1 MRARLEG
8 AMSRRRLRG
17 WNPPLENI
25 NALVASGG
33 PRLLA
38 RSRELVVT
46 NGYAAN
52 ACEAFAANLVGDG
65 IKPSSLIGDAD
76 LRDRVQRLW
85 LAWTDEADA
94 DGLTD
99 FYGLQAMVA
108 REMFVA
114 GECFVRLRPRRAE
127 DGLPVPLQLQLL
139 QSEML
144 PFEKTETAANGNRIR
159 CGIEFD
165 AIGRRVAYHFRRRH
179 PGDSTDQGGPVIPET
194 VRVPAADVLHIY
206 RPIDAGQIRGLPHV
220 APAMVRL
227 FLLDQYDDAELDRK
241 KTAAMFA
248 GFITKT
254 APEEPMMG
262 EADADPDGAAI
273 ASLEPGTMQVLL
285 PGEDVRFS
293 SPADVGGGY
302 EAFQY
307 RTLLA
312 VSASLG
318 LPYHLVTGDVRQ
330 ANYSSLRAELVEF
343 RRRVGQL
350 QHGVLVHQLCRAV
363 WRRWLETAALSG
375 ALDLDDPVA
384 ARPVQ
389 WIPPRWDWVDPLK
402 DIQAQVL
409 AMEAGITS
417 RRKVVEGTGYD
428 IEEVDRENAADAKRA
443 AGSGPALPHEPRRDP
458 RRAGD
463 ARGAARSGRRREIRA
478 TASTRQPNRSESMAS
493 WYAIRARATGA
504 EVAIYDEIGAY
515 GVSAKGFLTE
525 LGALPEGTPVDLRL
539 NSPGGSV
546 FDAVAIH
553 NALKRHEGNV
563 TVWIDGIAASAAS
576 YVAMAG
582 DEIVMPE
589 NAFLMIHDPSGLVM
603 GTAGDMRAMA
613 EALEKV
619 KGALVQGYAA
629 KSGRTPEEVSALM
642 SAETWLDAADALA
655 QGFADRLIEPVR
667 IAARF
672 DIGRFR
678 NAPPEL
684 AEAVEGDGTD
694 AETVPDGNGSEDNAA
709 DIVGSDDDVTPDAD
723 AAPRSETEGT
733 DVADGRHPSG

>member
-1 MRARLEG
+1 MGLLDRFRRARAGGAPAVRARLEG
-8 AMSRRRLRG
+8 AMAQRRLRG

-25 NALVASGG
+25 NALVAAGG

-38 RSRELVVT
+38 RSRELVVA

-65 IKPSSLIGDAD
+65 IKPSSLIGDGA
-76 LRDRVQRLW
+76 LRDRVQKLW

-114 GECFVRLRPRRAE
+114 GECFVRLRPRRPE
-127 DGLPVPLQLQLL
+127 DGLSVPLQLQLL

-144 PFEKTETAANGNRIR
+144 PFEKTETAADDNRIR

-179 PGDSTDQGGPVIPET
+179 PGDSTDRRVAVPET

-248 GFITKT
+248 GFITKA

-262 EADADPDGAAI
+262 EGAADAEGAAL

-285 PGEDVRFS
+285 PGEDVKFS

-312 VSASLG
+312 VSAALG
-318 LPYHLVTGDVRQ
+318 LPYHLVTGDTGR

-343 RRRVGQL
+343 RRRIQQL
-350 QHGVLVHQLCRAV
+350 QHGVIAHQLCRPV
-363 WRRWLETAALSG
+363 WARWLETAVLAG
-375 ALDLDDPVA
+375 ALEGRPDAL
-384 ARPVQ
+384 RPVQ

-409 AMEAGITS
+409 AMEAGIVS
-417 RRKVVEGTGYD
+417 RRKVVEATGYD
-428 IEEVDRENAADAKRA
+428 VEEIDRENAADAARA
-443 AGSGPALPHEPRRDP
+443 AGLGLHYRTSPG
-458 RRAGD
+458 GTQ
-463 ARGAARSGRRREIRA
+463 G
-478 TASTRQPNRSESMAS
+478 
-493 WYAIRARATGA
+493 ARATPA
-504 EVAIYDEIGAY
+504 R
-515 GVSAKGFLTE
+515 
-525 LGALPEGTPVDLRL
+525 LPD
-539 NSPGGSV
+539 PGS
-546 FDAVAIH
+546 DAP
-553 NALKRHEGNV
+553 G
-563 TVWIDGIAASAAS
+563 
-576 YVAMAG
+576 
-582 DEIVMPE
+582 
-589 NAFLMIHDPSGLVM
+589 
-603 GTAGDMRAMA
+603 
-613 EALEKV
+613 
-619 KGALVQGYAA
+619 
-629 KSGRTPEEVSALM
+629 
-642 SAETWLDAADALA
+642 ADA
-655 QGFADRLIEPVR
+655 Q
-667 IAARF
+667 
-672 DIGRFR
+672 
-678 NAPPEL
+678 PEQ
-684 AEAVEGDGTD
+684 E
-694 AETVPDGNGSEDNAA
+694 
-709 DIVGSDDDVTPDAD
+709 
-723 AAPRSETEGT
+723 
-733 DVADGRHPSG
+733 

>member
-1 MRARLEG
+1 MGCLNAFRRRTTGGQKEVRARLEG
-8 AMSRRRLRG
+8 AMSQRRLRG
-17 WNPPLENI
+17 WQPPLENI
-25 NALVASGG
+25 NSLIASVG

-52 ACEAFAANLVGDG
+52 ACEAFASNLVGDG
-65 IKPSSLIGDAD
+65 IKPSSLIEDPD

-127 DGLPVPLQLQLL
+127 DRLLVPILLQLL

-144 PFEKTETAANGNRIR
+144 PFEKTESAANGNRIR

-179 PGDSTDQGGPVIPET
+179 PGDSTDQGMVTPET
-194 VRVPAADVLHIY
+194 VRVPAGDVLHIY

-254 APEEPMMG
+254 APEEQLMG
-262 EADADPDGAAI
+262 EIEATDDSGATV
-273 ASLEPGTMQVLL
+273 SLEPGTLQVLL
-285 PGEDVRFS
+285 PGEDVKFS

-307 RTLLA
+307 RTLLS

-343 RRRVGQL
+343 RRRVEQL
-350 QHGVLVHQLCRAV
+350 QHGVIAHQLCRPV
-363 WRRWLETAALSG
+363 WARWMETAVLAG
-375 ALDLDDPVA
+375 ALDMPDFARSPA
-384 ARPVQ
+384 HYRPVN

-409 AMEAGITS
+409 AMEAGIIS
-417 RRKVVEGTGYD
+417 RRKVVEATGY
-428 IEEVDRENAADAKRA
+428 
-443 AGSGPALPHEPRRDP
+443 PRWDGCRP
-458 RRAGD
+458 PL
-463 ARGAARSGRRREIRA
+463 
-478 TASTRQPNRSESMAS
+478 TASQC
-493 WYAIRARATGA
+493 ARVVVLNATEA
-504 EVAIYDEIGAY
+504 ERT
-515 GVSAKGFLTE
+515 AK
-525 LGALPEGTPVDLRL
+525 
-539 NSPGGSV
+539 
-546 FDAVAIH
+546 
-553 NALKRHEGNV
+553 
-563 TVWIDGIAASAAS
+563 
-576 YVAMAG
+576 
-582 DEIVMPE
+582 
-589 NAFLMIHDPSGLVM
+589 
-603 GTAGDMRAMA
+603 
-613 EALEKV
+613 
-619 KGALVQGYAA
+619 
-629 KSGRTPEEVSALM
+629 
-642 SAETWLDAADALA
+642 
-655 QGFADRLIEPVR
+655 
-667 IAARF
+667 
-672 DIGRFR
+672 
-678 NAPPEL
+678 
-684 AEAVEGDGTD
+684 
-694 AETVPDGNGSEDNAA
+694 
-709 DIVGSDDDVTPDAD
+709 
-723 AAPRSETEGT
+723 
-733 DVADGRHPSG
+733 

>member
-1 MRARLEG
+1 MALFDLFRRPKPGGPEAVRARLEG
-8 AMSRRRLRG
+8 AMAKRRLRG
-17 WNPPLENI
+17 WNPPLESI

-76 LRDRVQRLW
+76 LRDQVQKLW

-114 GECFVRLRPRRAE
+114 GECFVRLRPRRVE
-127 DGLPVPLQLQLL
+127 DGLLVPLQLQLL

-144 PFEKTETAANGNRIR
+144 PFEKTETDPNGNLIR
-159 CGIEFD
+159 CGVEFD
-165 AIGRRVAYHFRRRH
+165 LIGRRVAYHFRRRH
-179 PGDSTDQGGPVIPET
+179 PGDSTDQRVAVPET
-194 VRVPAADVLHIY
+194 VRVPAEEVLHIY

-248 GFITKT
+248 GFITKM
-254 APEEPMMG
+254 APEDPMMG
-262 EADADPDGAAI
+262 EADADLDGAAI

-285 PGEDVRFS
+285 PGEDVKFS

-343 RRRVGQL
+343 RRRIGQL
-350 QHGVLVHQLCRAV
+350 QHGVIAHQLCRPI
-363 WRRWLETAALSG
+363 WQRWLETAVLSG
-375 ALDLDDPVA
+375 ALDADPA
-384 ARPVQ
+384 DARAVQ

-409 AMEAGITS
+409 AMEAGLTS
-417 RRKVVEGTGYD
+417 RRKVVEATGYD
-428 IEEVDRENAADAKRA
+428 IEEVDRENASDAKRA
-443 AGSGPALPHEPRRDP
+443 ADLGLTY
-458 RRAGD
+458 RASPGETQ
-463 ARGAARSGRRREIRA
+463 G
-478 TASTRQPNRSESMAS
+478 
-493 WYAIRARATGA
+493 ARAT
-504 EVAIYDEIGAY
+504 
-515 GVSAKGFLTE
+515 
-525 LGALPEGTPVDLRL
+525 PVQEP
-539 NSPGGSV
+539 NPNPNPGS
-546 FDAVAIH
+546 
-553 NALKRHEGNV
+553 
-563 TVWIDGIAASAAS
+563 S
-576 YVAMAG
+576 G
-582 DEIVMPE
+582 DTT
-589 NAFLMIHDPSGLVM
+589 DPD
-603 GTAGDMRAMA
+603 TR
-613 EALEKV
+613 
-619 KGALVQGYAA
+619 
-629 KSGRTPEEVSALM
+629 EE
-642 SAETWLDAADALA
+642 
-655 QGFADRLIEPVR
+655 
-667 IAARF
+667 
-672 DIGRFR
+672 
-678 NAPPEL
+678 
-684 AEAVEGDGTD
+684 
-694 AETVPDGNGSEDNAA
+694 
-709 DIVGSDDDVTPDAD
+709 
-723 AAPRSETEGT
+723 
-733 DVADGRHPSG
+733 

>member
-1 MRARLEG
+1 MGLFDRFRRRDPGGPAAVTARLEG
-8 AMSRRRLRG
+8 AMARRRLRG
-17 WNPPLENI
+17 WQPPLENI
-25 NALVASGG
+25 NSLVASGG

-52 ACEAFAANLVGDG
+52 ACEAFASNMIGDG
-65 IKPSSLIGDAD
+65 IKPSSLIADAA
-76 LRDRVQRLW
+76 LRDSVQQLW

-114 GECFVRLRPRRAE
+114 GECFVRMRPRRTE
-127 DGLPVPLQLQLL
+127 DGLLVPMQLQLL

-179 PGDSTDQGGPVIPET
+179 PGDSTDQGAVIPET

-254 APEEPMMG
+254 APEDPMMG
-262 EADADPDGAAI
+262 EAEADLDGTVI

-285 PGEDVRFS
+285 PGEDVKFS

-307 RTLLA
+307 RTLLS

-343 RRRVGQL
+343 RRRIGQL
-350 QHGVLVHQLCRAV
+350 QHGVMAHQLCRPI
-363 WRRWLETAALSG
+363 WRRWLETAVLSG
-375 ALDLDDPVA
+375 ALDIGNPAV

-417 RRKVVEGTGYD
+417 RRKVVEATGYD
-428 IEEVDRENAADAKRA
+428 VEEVDRENAADAKRVA
-443 AGSGPALPHEPRRDP
+443 DLGLSY
-458 RRAGD
+458 RASPGETQ
-463 ARGAARSGRRREIRA
+463 G
-478 TASTRQPNRSESMAS
+478 
-493 WYAIRARATGA
+493 ARAT
-504 EVAIYDEIGAY
+504 
-515 GVSAKGFLTE
+515 
-525 LGALPEGTPVDLRL
+525 P
-539 NSPGGSV
+539 
-546 FDAVAIH
+546 
-553 NALKRHEGNV
+553 
-563 TVWIDGIAASAAS
+563 
-576 YVAMAG
+576 
-582 DEIVMPE
+582 
-589 NAFLMIHDPSGLVM
+589 
-603 GTAGDMRAMA
+603 
-613 EALEKV
+613 
-619 KGALVQGYAA
+619 
-629 KSGRTPEEVSALM
+629 
-642 SAETWLDAADALA
+642 
-655 QGFADRLIEPVR
+655 
-667 IAARF
+667 AARP
-672 DIGRFR
+672 D
-678 NAPPEL
+678 P
-684 AEAVEGDGTD
+684 GDGTGED
-694 AETVPDGNGSEDNAA
+694 TGDGSASTDPA
-709 DIVGSDDDVTPDAD
+709 
-723 AAPRSETEGT
+723 TEQE
-733 DVADGRHPSG
+733 

>member
-8 AMSRRRLRG
+8 AMAKRRLRG

-65 IKPSSLIGDAD
+65 IKPSSLIRDAG
-76 LRDRVQRLW
+76 LREQVQKLW

-99 FYGLQAMVA
+99 FYGLQAIVA

-114 GECFVRLRPRRAE
+114 GECFVRLRSRRAE
-127 DGLPVPLQLQLL
+127 DGLLVPLQLQLL

-144 PFEKTETAANGNRIR
+144 PFDKTETAPNGNRIR

-165 AIGRRVAYHFRRRH
+165 LIGRRVAYHFRRHH
-179 PGDSTDQGGPVIPET
+179 PGDSTEAGHGST
-194 VRVPAADVLHIY
+194 STTRVPAEDVLHIY
-206 RPIDAGQIRGLPHV
+206 RPSDAGQIRGLPHI

-254 APEEPMMG
+254 APDDPMMG
-262 EADADPDGAAI
+262 EGEVDLDGAAM

-285 PGEDVRFS
+285 PGEDVKFS

-343 RRRVGQL
+343 RRRIGQL
-350 QHGVLVHQLCRAV
+350 QHGVVAHQLCRPV
-363 WRRWLETAALSG
+363 WMRWLETAALSG
-375 ALDLDDPVA
+375 ALEAAPSL

-417 RRKVVEGTGYD
+417 RRKVVEATGYD
-428 IEEVDRENAADAKRA
+428 VEEVDQENASDAQRA
-443 AGSGPALPHEPRRDP
+443 ADLGLAY
-458 RRAGD
+458 RASPGETQ
-463 ARGAARSGRRREIRA
+463 G
-478 TASTRQPNRSESMAS
+478 
-493 WYAIRARATGA
+493 ARATPIQ
-504 EVAIYDEIGAY
+504 E
-515 GVSAKGFLTE
+515 
-525 LGALPEGTPVDLRL
+525 PNP
-539 NSPGGSV
+539 NSS
-546 FDAVAIH
+546 
-553 NALKRHEGNV
+553 
-563 TVWIDGIAASAAS
+563 DGPP
-576 YVAMAG
+576 
-582 DEIVMPE
+582 D
-589 NAFLMIHDPSGLVM
+589 
-603 GTAGDMRAMA
+603 
-613 EALEKV
+613 
-619 KGALVQGYAA
+619 
-629 KSGRTPEEVSALM
+629 
-642 SAETWLDAADALA
+642 
-655 QGFADRLIEPVR
+655 
-667 IAARF
+667 
-672 DIGRFR
+672 R
-678 NAPPEL
+678 NA
-684 AEAVEGDGTD
+684 GTD
-694 AETVPDGNGSEDNAA
+694 LQQE
-709 DIVGSDDDVTPDAD
+709 
-723 AAPRSETEGT
+723 
-733 DVADGRHPSG
+733 

>member
-1 MRARLEG
+1 MFDLFRRPKPGGPEAMRARLEG
-8 AMSRRRLRG
+8 AMAKRRLRG

-52 ACEAFAANLVGDG
+52 ACEAFAANLIGDG
-65 IKPSSLIGDAD
+65 IKPSSLITDAA
-76 LRDRVQRLW
+76 LRDQVQKLW

-114 GECFVRLRPRRAE
+114 GECFVRLRPRRSE
-127 DGLPVPLQLQLL
+127 DGLLVPLQLQLL

-144 PFEKTETAANGNRIR
+144 PFEKTEMDPNGNRIR

-165 AIGRRVAYHFRRRH
+165 LIGRRVAYHFRRRH
-179 PGDSTDQGGPVIPET
+179 PGDSTDQRVAVPET
-194 VRVPAADVLHIY
+194 VRVPAEEVLHIY

-254 APEEPMMG
+254 APEDPMMG
-262 EADADPDGAAI
+262 EGAADLDGAAI

-285 PGEDVRFS
+285 PGEDVKFS

-343 RRRVGQL
+343 RRRIGQL
-350 QHGVLVHQLCRAV
+350 QHGVMAHQLCRPI
-363 WRRWLETAALSG
+363 WRRWLETAVLSG
-375 ALDLDDPVA
+375 ALGADPVT

-409 AMEAGITS
+409 AMEAGLTS
-417 RRKVVEGTGYD
+417 RRKVVEATGYD
-428 IEEVDRENAADAKRA
+428 IEEVDRENAADATRA
-443 AGSGPALPHEPRRDP
+443 SDLGLTY
-458 RRAGD
+458 RASPGETQ
-463 ARGAARSGRRREIRA
+463 G
-478 TASTRQPNRSESMAS
+478 
-493 WYAIRARATGA
+493 ARAT
-504 EVAIYDEIGAY
+504 
-515 GVSAKGFLTE
+515 
-525 LGALPEGTPVDLRL
+525 PVQEPNP
-539 NSPGGSV
+539 NS
-546 FDAVAIH
+546 
-553 NALKRHEGNV
+553 N
-563 TVWIDGIAASAAS
+563 DG
-576 YVAMAG
+576 
-582 DEIVMPE
+582 
-589 NAFLMIHDPSGLVM
+589 PS
-603 GTAGDMRAMA
+603 DNN
-613 EALEKV
+613 
-619 KGALVQGYAA
+619 
-629 KSGRTPEEVSALM
+629 S
-642 SAETWLDAADALA
+642 
-655 QGFADRLIEPVR
+655 
-667 IAARF
+667 
-672 DIGRFR
+672 
-678 NAPPEL
+678 
-684 AEAVEGDGTD
+684 GTD
-694 AETVPDGNGSEDNAA
+694 IQQE
-709 DIVGSDDDVTPDAD
+709 
-723 AAPRSETEGT
+723 
-733 DVADGRHPSG
+733 

>member
-1 MRARLEG
+1 MGWLDAFRRRGTGGPTAVRARLEG
-8 AMSRRRLRG
+8 AMSQRRLRG
-17 WNPPLENI
+17 WQPPLENI
-25 NALVASGG
+25 NSLVASGG

-52 ACEAFAANLVGDG
+52 ACEAFASNLVGDG
-65 IKPSSLIGDAD
+65 IKPSSLIEDPA
-76 LRDRVQRLW
+76 LRDQVQRLW

-127 DGLPVPLQLQLL
+127 DGLLVPIQLQLL

-165 AIGRRVAYHFRRRH
+165 LIGRRQAYHFRRRH
-179 PGDSTDQGGPVIPET
+179 PGDSTDQGVFTSET
-194 VRVPAADVLHIY
+194 VRVPAEDVLHIY

-254 APEEPMMG
+254 APEEQLMG
-262 EADADPDGAAI
+262 EIEATDDSGATV
-273 ASLEPGTMQVLL
+273 SLEPGTLQVLL
-285 PGEDVRFS
+285 PGEDVKFS

-307 RTLLA
+307 RTLLS

-343 RRRVGQL
+343 RRRVEQL
-350 QHGVLVHQLCRAV
+350 QHGVVAHQLCRPV
-363 WRRWLETAALSG
+363 WARWLETAVLSG
-375 ALDLDDPVA
+375 ALEITDFARSPA
-384 ARPVQ
+384 RYRPVN

-409 AMEAGITS
+409 AMEAGIVS
-417 RRKVVEGTGYD
+417 RRKVVEATGYD
-428 IEEVDRENAADAKRA
+428 VEEIDRENATD
-443 AGSGPALPHEPRRDP
+443 
-458 RRAGD
+458 
-463 ARGAARSGRRREIRA
+463 AARVAALGLHYRTNPGE
-478 TASTRQPNRSESMAS
+478 TQG
-493 WYAIRARATGA
+493 ARAT
-504 EVAIYDEIGAY
+504 
-515 GVSAKGFLTE
+515 
-525 LGALPEGTPVDLRL
+525 P
-539 NSPGGSV
+539 
-546 FDAVAIH
+546 
-553 NALKRHEGNV
+553 
-563 TVWIDGIAASAAS
+563 
-576 YVAMAG
+576 
-582 DEIVMPE
+582 
-589 NAFLMIHDPSGLVM
+589 
-603 GTAGDMRAMA
+603 
-613 EALEKV
+613 
-619 KGALVQGYAA
+619 
-629 KSGRTPEEVSALM
+629 
-642 SAETWLDAADALA
+642 A
-655 QGFADRLIEPVR
+655 QR
-667 IAARF
+667 
-672 DIGRFR
+672 
-678 NAPPEL
+678 
-684 AEAVEGDGTD
+684 
-694 AETVPDGNGSEDNAA
+694 
-709 DIVGSDDDVTPDAD
+709 PDAGAGTND
-723 AAPRSETEGT
+723 TSEQE
-733 DVADGRHPSG
+733 

>member
-1 MRARLEG
+1 MGLFDRFRRRTTDGPSSMRARLEG
-8 AMSRRRLRG
+8 AMAKRRLRG

-127 DGLPVPLQLQLL
+127 DGLLVPMQLQLL

-144 PFEKTETAANGNRIR
+144 PFETTETAANGNRIR

-179 PGDSTDQGGPVIPET
+179 PGDSTDMGAVIPET
-194 VRVPAADVLHIY
+194 VRVPAGDVLHIY

-254 APEEPMMG
+254 APEDPMMG
-262 EADADPDGAAI
+262 ESEADLDGSAI

-285 PGEDVRFS
+285 PGEDVKFS
-293 SPADVGGGY
+293 APADVGSSY

-343 RRRVGQL
+343 RRRIGQL
-350 QHGVLVHQLCRAV
+350 QHGVIAHQLCRPI
-363 WRRWLETAALSG
+363 WRRWLETAVLSG
-375 ALDLDDPVA
+375 AIDAGDTASV
-384 ARPVQ
+384 RPVQ

-409 AMEAGITS
+409 AMEAGLTS
-417 RRKVVEGTGYD
+417 RRKVVEATGYD
-428 IEEVDRENAADAKRA
+428 IEEVDRENAADAARA
-443 AGSGPALPHEPRRDP
+443 AELGLIYRTSPGETQ
-458 RRAGD
+458 G
-463 ARGAARSGRRREIRA
+463 
-478 TASTRQPNRSESMAS
+478 
-493 WYAIRARATGA
+493 ARATPTA
-504 EVAIYDEIGAY
+504 APD
-515 GVSAKGFLTE
+515 TD
-525 LGALPEGTPVDLRL
+525 T
-539 NSPGGSV
+539 SPG
-546 FDAVAIH
+546 
-553 NALKRHEGNV
+553 
-563 TVWIDGIAASAAS
+563 
-576 YVAMAG
+576 
-582 DEIVMPE
+582 
-589 NAFLMIHDPSGLVM
+589 
-603 GTAGDMRAMA
+603 
-613 EALEKV
+613 
-619 KGALVQGYAA
+619 
-629 KSGRTPEEVSALM
+629 
-642 SAETWLDAADALA
+642 
-655 QGFADRLIEPVR
+655 
-667 IAARF
+667 
-672 DIGRFR
+672 
-678 NAPPEL
+678 
-684 AEAVEGDGTD
+684 
-694 AETVPDGNGSEDNAA
+694 
-709 DIVGSDDDVTPDAD
+709 
-723 AAPRSETEGT
+723 
-733 DVADGRHPSG
+733 DGRASSTTAEQE

>member
-1 MRARLEG
+1 MPTITDLRARREALSAQRSSGVARVSYDGKTVDYRSVAEIDRAIEALDREIAAAEG
-8 AMSRRRLRG
+8 RRIVRHVRVTTAKGALTHAPLRPLPPPVCRRPHCRSRPSRRRHGENVGSGG

-65 IKPSSLIGDAD
+65 IKPSSLIGDAG
-76 LRDRVQRLW
+76 LRDQVQRLW

-127 DGLPVPLQLQLL
+127 DGLLVPLQLQLL

-144 PFEKTETAANGNRIR
+144 PFEKTDTAANGNRIR

-165 AIGRRVAYHFRRRH
+165 LIGRRVAYHFRRRH
-179 PGDSTDQGGPVIPET
+179 PGDSTDQGARSSRRQCACRRRTCCTSIAPSTRARSGGCRIS
-194 VRVPAADVLHIY
+194 
-206 RPIDAGQIRGLPHV
+206 RPPWCV
-220 APAMVRL
+220 CSSWTSTTTP
-227 FLLDQYDDAELDRK
+227 ELDRK

-262 EADADPDGAAI
+262 EAEADLDGAAI

-285 PGEDVRFS
+285 PGEDVKFS

-343 RRRVGQL
+343 RRRIGQL
-350 QHGVLVHQLCRAV
+350 QHGVIVHQLCRAV
-363 WRRWLETAALSG
+363 WRRWLETAVLSG
-375 ALDLDDPVA
+375 ALDADPA
-384 ARPVQ
+384 TARPVQ

-417 RRKVVEGTGYD
+417 RRKVVEATGYD
-428 IEEVDRENAADAKRA
+428 IEEVDRENASDA
-443 AGSGPALPHEPRRDP
+443 
-458 RRAGD
+458 
-463 ARGAARSGRRREIRA
+463 
-478 TASTRQPNRSESMAS
+478 
-493 WYAIRARATGA
+493 ARATGLGLR
-504 EVAIYDEIGAY
+504 YRTSPDETQGAR
-515 GVSAKGFLTE
+515 ATPATRPDP
-525 LGALPEGTPVDLRL
+525 GAG
-539 NSPGGSV
+539 
-546 FDAVAIH
+546 A
-553 NALKRHEGNV
+553 GND
-563 TVWIDGIAASAAS
+563 TDDG
-576 YVAMAG
+576 
-582 DEIVMPE
+582 
-589 NAFLMIHDPSGLVM
+589 
-603 GTAGDMRAMA
+603 
-613 EALEKV
+613 
-619 KGALVQGYAA
+619 
-629 KSGRTPEEVSALM
+629 
-642 SAETWLDAADALA
+642 ADA
-655 QGFADRLIEPVR
+655 
-667 IAARF
+667 
-672 DIGRFR
+672 
-678 NAPPEL
+678 
-684 AEAVEGDGTD
+684 TD
-694 AETVPDGNGSEDNAA
+694 PA
-709 DIVGSDDDVTPDAD
+709 
-723 AAPRSETEGT
+723 TEQE
-733 DVADGRHPSG
+733 

>member
-1 MRARLEG
+1 MGWLDAFRRREPGGSKEVHARLEG
-8 AMSRRRLRG
+8 AMSQRRLRG
-17 WNPPLENI
+17 WLPPLENI
-25 NALVASGG
+25 NSLVASGG

-52 ACEAFAANLVGDG
+52 ACEAFASNLVGDG
-65 IKPSSLIGDAD
+65 IKPSSLIEDPA

-127 DGLPVPLQLQLL
+127 DGLLVPLQLQLL

-144 PFEKTETAANGNRIR
+144 PFDATETAPNGNRIR

-165 AIGRRVAYHFRRRH
+165 AIGRRQAYHFRRRH
-179 PGDSTDQGGPVIPET
+179 PGDSTDQGMITSET
-194 VRVPAADVLHIY
+194 VRVPADEVLHIY

-254 APEEPMMG
+254 APEEQLMG
-262 EADADPDGAAI
+262 EIEATDDSGATV
-273 ASLEPGTMQVLL
+273 SLEPGTLQVLL
-285 PGEDVRFS
+285 PGEDVKFS

-307 RTLLA
+307 RTLLS

-343 RRRVGQL
+343 RRRVEQL
-350 QHGVLVHQLCRAV
+350 QHGVIAHQLCRPV
-363 WRRWLETAALSG
+363 WARWLETAVLSG
-375 ALDLDDPVA
+375 ALDLPDFARSPA
-384 ARPVQ
+384 RYRPVN

-417 RRKVVEGTGYD
+417 RRKVVEATGYD
-428 IEEVDRENAADAKRA
+428 VEEVDRENATDAARA
-443 AGSGPALPHEPRRDP
+443 AALGLSYRTSPGETQ
-458 RRAGD
+458 G
-463 ARGAARSGRRREIRA
+463 
-478 TASTRQPNRSESMAS
+478 
-493 WYAIRARATGA
+493 ARAT
-504 EVAIYDEIGAY
+504 
-515 GVSAKGFLTE
+515 
-525 LGALPEGTPVDLRL
+525 P
-539 NSPGGSV
+539 
-546 FDAVAIH
+546 
-553 NALKRHEGNV
+553 
-563 TVWIDGIAASAAS
+563 
-576 YVAMAG
+576 
-582 DEIVMPE
+582 
-589 NAFLMIHDPSGLVM
+589 
-603 GTAGDMRAMA
+603 
-613 EALEKV
+613 
-619 KGALVQGYAA
+619 
-629 KSGRTPEEVSALM
+629 
-642 SAETWLDAADALA
+642 
-655 QGFADRLIEPVR
+655 
-667 IAARF
+667 AAR
-672 DIGRFR
+672 
-678 NAPPEL
+678 
-684 AEAVEGDGTD
+684 
-694 AETVPDGNGSEDNAA
+694 PDPGNGLRDDASGNART
-709 DIVGSDDDVTPDAD
+709 TPQ
-723 AAPRSETEGT
+723 E
-733 DVADGRHPSG
+733 

>member
-1 MRARLEG
+1 MFDLFRRPKRGGPETMRARLEG
-8 AMSRRRLRG
+8 AMAKRRLRG

-65 IKPSSLIGDAD
+65 IKPSSLITDAA
-76 LRDRVQRLW
+76 LRDQVQKLW

-127 DGLPVPLQLQLL
+127 DGLLVPLQLQLL

-144 PFEKTETAANGNRIR
+144 PFEKTEIDPNGNRIR

-165 AIGRRVAYHFRRRH
+165 LIGRRVAYHFRRRH
-179 PGDSTDQGGPVIPET
+179 PGDSTDQRVAVPET
-194 VRVPAADVLHIY
+194 VRVPAEEVLHIY

-254 APEEPMMG
+254 AAEDPMMG
-262 EADADPDGAAI
+262 EGAADLDGAAI

-285 PGEDVRFS
+285 PGEDVKFS

-343 RRRVGQL
+343 RRRIGQL
-350 QHGVLVHQLCRAV
+350 QHGVMAHQLCRPI
-363 WRRWLETAALSG
+363 WRRWLETAVLSG
-375 ALDLDDPVA
+375 ALGADPVT

-409 AMEAGITS
+409 AMEAGLTS
-417 RRKVVEGTGYD
+417 RRKVVEATGYD

-443 AGSGPALPHEPRRDP
+443 SDLGLTYRVSPGETQ
-458 RRAGD
+458 G
-463 ARGAARSGRRREIRA
+463 
-478 TASTRQPNRSESMAS
+478 
-493 WYAIRARATGA
+493 ARAT
-504 EVAIYDEIGAY
+504 
-515 GVSAKGFLTE
+515 
-525 LGALPEGTPVDLRL
+525 PVQEPNP
-539 NSPGGSV
+539 NS
-546 FDAVAIH
+546 
-553 NALKRHEGNV
+553 N
-563 TVWIDGIAASAAS
+563 DG
-576 YVAMAG
+576 
-582 DEIVMPE
+582 
-589 NAFLMIHDPSGLVM
+589 PS
-603 GTAGDMRAMA
+603 D
-613 EALEKV
+613 
-619 KGALVQGYAA
+619 
-629 KSGRTPEEVSALM
+629 SNP
-642 SAETWLDAADALA
+642 
-655 QGFADRLIEPVR
+655 
-667 IAARF
+667 
-672 DIGRFR
+672 
-678 NAPPEL
+678 
-684 AEAVEGDGTD
+684 GTD
-694 AETVPDGNGSEDNAA
+694 IQQE
-709 DIVGSDDDVTPDAD
+709 
-723 AAPRSETEGT
+723 
-733 DVADGRHPSG
+733 

>member
-1 MRARLEG
+1 MGWLDAFRRRGTGGSVAVRARLEG
-8 AMSRRRLRG
+8 AMSQRRLRG
-17 WNPPLENI
+17 WQPPLENI
-25 NALVASGG
+25 NSLIASGG

-52 ACEAFAANLVGDG
+52 ACEAVASNLVGDG
-65 IKPSSLIGDAD
+65 IKPSSLIEDPA
-76 LRDRVQRLW
+76 LRDQVQRLW

-127 DGLPVPLQLQLL
+127 DGLQVPIQLQLL

-144 PFEKTETAANGNRIR
+144 PFEKTEAAANGNRIR

-179 PGDSTDQGGPVIPET
+179 PGDSTDQGMATSET
-194 VRVPAADVLHIY
+194 VRVPAGDVLHIY

-254 APEEPMMG
+254 APEEQLMG
-262 EADADPDGAAI
+262 EIEATDDSGATV
-273 ASLEPGTMQVLL
+273 SLEPGTLQVLL
-285 PGEDVRFS
+285 PGEDVKFS

-307 RTLLA
+307 RTLLS

-343 RRRVGQL
+343 RRRVEQL
-350 QHGVLVHQLCRAV
+350 QHGVIAHQLCRPV
-363 WRRWLETAALSG
+363 WARWLETAVLAG
-375 ALDLDDPVA
+375 ALDLPDFARSPA
-384 ARPVQ
+384 RYRPVN

-409 AMEAGITS
+409 AMEAGIIS
-417 RRKVVEGTGYD
+417 RRKVVEATGYD
-428 IEEVDRENAADAKRA
+428 VEEIDRENAADARRA
-443 AGSGPALPHEPRRDP
+443 ADMGLNYRTGPGETQ
-458 RRAGD
+458 G
-463 ARGAARSGRRREIRA
+463 
-478 TASTRQPNRSESMAS
+478 
-493 WYAIRARATGA
+493 ARATPQ
-504 EVAIYDEIGAY
+504 
-515 GVSAKGFLTE
+515 T
-525 LGALPEGTPVDLRL
+525 LPETGASGTG
-539 NSPGGSV
+539 SP
-546 FDAVAIH
+546 D
-553 NALKRHEGNV
+553 
-563 TVWIDGIAASAAS
+563 T
-576 YVAMAG
+576 
-582 DEIVMPE
+582 
-589 NAFLMIHDPSGLVM
+589 
-603 GTAGDMRAMA
+603 T
-613 EALEKV
+613 
-619 KGALVQGYAA
+619 
-629 KSGRTPEEVSALM
+629 
-642 SAETWLDAADALA
+642 
-655 QGFADRLIEPVR
+655 
-667 IAARF
+667 
-672 DIGRFR
+672 
-678 NAPPEL
+678 
-684 AEAVEGDGTD
+684 GTD
-694 AETVPDGNGSEDNAA
+694 T
-709 DIVGSDDDVTPDAD
+709 
-723 AAPRSETEGT
+723 
-733 DVADGRHPSG
+733 